1 MDLDH
6 QPVNREGNSMAMDL
20 LSVLVKTGLHL
31 GCHSMAVTHNTEKD
45 WPEVDVE
52 MDVEVAVVVEV
63 EVKVETKVNVD
74 T

>member
-6 QPVNREGNSMAMDL
+6 KPVNREGNSMDL

-31 GCHSMAVTHNTEKD
+31 GCHSMAVKHNTEKD

-52 MDVEVAVVVEV
+52 MDVEVAVVVRW
-63 EVKVETKVNVD
+63 K
-74 T
+74 